1 VEFTAKDSTPT
12 DIQSGSAG
20 RSIELYLKPEIIDAM
35 RLAWTRAG
43 AGVSRSEAGFYVASD
58 GSKTDVDRTNQDVA
72 LRFTIPAGTTAI
84 FHTHPRGHDRMS
96 QQDMA
101 VADKANLDMY
111 VISRS
116 GLYHY
121 RPGMKRPE
129 MLQAGIDYLTKKKGS
144 K

>member
-1 VEFTAKDSTPT
+1 
-12 DIQSGSAG
+12 
-20 RSIELYLKPEIIDAM
+20 M

-72 LRFTIPAGTTAI
+72 LRFRLAQPRSSTR
-84 FHTHPRGHDRMS
+84 TH
-96 QQDMA
+96 
-101 VADKANLDMY
+101 ANLDIY